1 MGEMT
6 ISNANFAFIGVQMV
20 CICFFLLLVFLERK
34 LMEKLMRHFVKLID
48 PKWNPSGFSFMA
60 VVFIEAQGVKKYL
73 LEESYKEEEK
83 AQASSSFFQNF
94 LIIGMALGD
103 QRLRW
108 IGIDAKSDK
117 VQHVDQL
124 GKEPS
129 FFIKPENSSNEKWWS
144 AVDSSFL

>member
-1 MGEMT
+1 M
-6 ISNANFAFIGVQMV
+6 
-20 CICFFLLLVFLERK
+20 
-34 LMEKLMRHFVKLID
+34 
-48 PKWNPSGFSFMA
+48 
-60 VVFIEAQGVKKYL
+60 KKYL
-73 LEESYKEEEK
+73 LEESYKEEEEE
-83 AQASSSFFQNF
+83 AQASSSFFRNF
-94 LIIGMALGD
+94 LIIGMAVGD

-144 AVDSSFL
+144 ACRFFFLLVKFVVKHYGIEFQKLSLDLVILVMD

>member
-1 MGEMT
+1 M
-6 ISNANFAFIGVQMV
+6 
-20 CICFFLLLVFLERK
+20 
-34 LMEKLMRHFVKLID
+34 
-48 PKWNPSGFSFMA
+48 
-60 VVFIEAQGVKKYL
+60 
-73 LEESYKEEEK
+73 EESYKEEE
-83 AQASSSFFQNF
+83 AQASSSFFRNF
-94 LIIGMALGD
+94 LIIGMAVGD

-144 AVDSSFL
+144 ACRFFFLLVKFVVKHYGIEFQKLSLDLVILVMD